1 MQAIGFVCG
10 IMTNV
15 IVRGVQAA
23 GGNWPGFKQPQ
34 SQCWSGGFGRGDG
47 LYFGATSCG
56 IVNVTR
62 ELFSGPSHPDA
73 DGVLAAVDLAHFGTA
88 LQSRDLTCVWAFT
101 TLLQRD
107 FSSVGEYNNC
117 VQSLPSLVLGARG
130 ARATLAQAI
139 LGSPEC
145 KARNCDRGQSAMAR
159 LLKFLCLGRHECST
173 GINTIDNAS
182 IGAMADRADALSLFG
197 NAALMDP
204 AWRIGD

>member
-1 MQAIGFVCG
+1 MGH
-10 IMTNV
+10 
-15 IVRGVQAA
+15 
-23 GGNWPGFKQPQ
+23 
-34 SQCWSGGFGRGDG
+34 GDG

-56 IVNVTR
+56 IVNVSQ
-62 ELFSGPSHPDA
+62 ELFSGPSHPDV
-73 DGVLAAVDLAHFGTA
+73 DEVLAAVDLAHFGTA

-130 ARATLAQAI
+130 ARATLAQTI
-139 LGSPEC
+139 MGSAEC
-145 KARNCDRGQSAMAR
+145 KARKCDRGQSAMAR
-159 LLKFLCLGRHECST
+159 VLNFLCLGRHECYT
-173 GINTIDNAS
+173 GNNTIDSAS
-182 IGAMADRADALSLFG
+182 IAAMADRADALSLFG